1 MGKKRI
7 VKKRI
12 TKKKV
17 AKKHAQSESK
27 EKSDVSR
34 MSRLEYEQSM
44 MDPRFRAAMMGF
56 NNPMGGLAQQTNQKL
71 HEQETKNNELTRQI
85 TLQQDF
91 ANQKEKYIKLKAEK
105 KEQKAQQDAEI
116 NKLKNDIQNQEMK
129 RNLDRE
135 RAQYERD
142 KESLQH
148 QKEYDEL
155 KNNSQNEIKALKKIV
170 EDQKR
175 EFQHQKETD
184 DLKNE
189 LKLKQ
194 IEKDH
199 IDKTIP
205 LNQKINDIE
214 NELKVKSAEY
224 KAKEDINNNA
234 NKLILT
240 QLNQATQ
247 PILQKLDSLT
257 NAANREIDIKQLIF
271 DSEQRLLDKQKALDI
286 AQFQEQYQGILN
298 KTIESY
304 GALQRQI
311 EEVDTKFKAVEEL
324 KQARHKQKMLEAKAE
339 SQEEFNNIH
348 LDIIDKQNDISLNNE
363 RYQEEAKRR
372 KLETENKILERDVNP
387 QTKKKYEKEIQQEKI
402 KTAQLEKKR
411 ELVQKAAEAKK
422 ENEETKQNLLLEL
435 SNLDP
440 KIKPEDVDTP
450 EKFNKKM
457 FQIQVEAQ
465 KKKTTLE
472 HQNEFLD
479 SVKKDNKIYADAK
492 EKMTQQTIQFMS
504 AHPVMERV
512 AKKDLKMKTFED
524 MVVGFPE
531 IVKSYTGLV
540 SRHAHTLEQLPD
552 GMLSGEHP
560 NAEQRMYEFAKDYKE
575 VFGEDISESR
585 EKHRAEYDNL
595 VKEIETLRAA
605 SEQERAQKED
615 LQKRYNQQVYIV
627 RDMYINTPEDIKPA
641 FTQQY
646 PNADLGEQQ
655 PPPPPQQDDDNIDD
669 EIIN

>member
-17 AKKHAQSESK
+17 AKKPAQSESK

-116 NKLKNDIQNQEMK
+116 NKLKNDIQNQELQ

-155 KNNSQNEIKALKKIV
+155 KNNSQNEIEALKKKV

-304 GALQRQI
+304 G
-311 EEVDTKFKAVEEL
+311 L
-324 KQARHKQKMLEAKAE
+324 K
-339 SQEEFNNIH
+339 N
-348 LDIIDKQNDISLNNE
+348 
-363 RYQEEAKRR
+363 
-372 KLETENKILERDVNP
+372 
-387 QTKKKYEKEIQQEKI
+387 
-402 KTAQLEKKR
+402 
-411 ELVQKAAEAKK
+411 
-422 ENEETKQNLLLEL
+422 
-435 SNLDP
+435 
-440 KIKPEDVDTP
+440 
-450 EKFNKKM
+450 
-457 FQIQVEAQ
+457 
-465 KKKTTLE
+465 
-472 HQNEFLD
+472 
-479 SVKKDNKIYADAK
+479 
-492 EKMTQQTIQFMS
+492 
-504 AHPVMERV
+504 
-512 AKKDLKMKTFED
+512 
-524 MVVGFPE
+524 
-531 IVKSYTGLV
+531 
-540 SRHAHTLEQLPD
+540 
-552 GMLSGEHP
+552 
-560 NAEQRMYEFAKDYKE
+560 
-575 VFGEDISESR
+575 
-585 EKHRAEYDNL
+585 
-595 VKEIETLRAA
+595 
-605 SEQERAQKED
+605 
-615 LQKRYNQQVYIV
+615 
-627 RDMYINTPEDIKPA
+627 
-641 FTQQY
+641 
-646 PNADLGEQQ
+646 
-655 PPPPPQQDDDNIDD
+655 
-669 EIIN
+669 